1 MTSTEASTLHERCA
15 ENIAMLELLGRVP
28 TPPTSH
34 PHVEPAGGESEHV
47 LPLRTERDLV
57 CTLAVLSSTSDDPHN
72 ITAVCVHEK
81 GTRLDVLVAVNAVS
95 STASSYLKSVR
106 EGFEKIFGLL
116 RTATTGK

>member
-28 TPPTSH
+28 ILPTSH
-34 PHVEPAGGESEHV
+34 PHVEPAGGVSGHV

-57 CTLAVLSSTSDDPHN
+57 STLAALSSTSDNPHH
-72 ITAVCVHEK
+72 ITAVCVHEQ
-81 GTRLDVLVAVNAVS
+81 GTRLDVLVAVNAAS
-95 STASSYLKSVR
+95 STASAYLKSVG